1 MGFSDLEADKSHYNY
16 QSVADQLQQYI
27 EGEEF
32 KGYDPYDTLNSPLPF
47 HWMGKWGKPVAIQ
60 VQKRNPLNLRSLIGI
75 KKEHNP
81 KAMGLL
87 LHAYSL
93 KFLKNGDAGTRET
106 MDKLFQWLLDNHS
119 KGFQHYCWGYN
130 FDWASSVKFLP
141 AYSPTIV
148 VSGFIAKGIIAYYQ
162 ATENR
167 KALEVLKSIGEFVL
181 QDLPHSEDPS
191 GLCFSYS
198 TVEKDCCYNASMLG
212 SELFAFLY
220 QQTGE
225 ERYKQFAV
233 RSTDFVVDKQKEDG
247 RWNYSIRLA
256 TGVERVQI
264 DFHQGYVIDSLAN
277 VIRCIPELEEEYTPY
292 LLKGLDFYRHH
303 QFVAN
308 GRSLYRYPAQWPVEI
323 HNQAQG
329 ILTFSRMTEKD
340 REYRETAQ
348 KIMNYTVRTMRSPQ
362 GFFYYKKYPWMTI
375 KTPFM
380 RWSQAW
386 MFLALNEFI
395 IASE

>member
-141 AYSPTIV
+141 
-148 VSGFIAKGIIAYYQ
+148 
-162 ATENR
+162 
-167 KALEVLKSIGEFVL
+167 
-181 QDLPHSEDPS
+181 
-191 GLCFSYS
+191 
-198 TVEKDCCYNASMLG
+198 
-212 SELFAFLY
+212 
-220 QQTGE
+220 
-225 ERYKQFAV
+225 
-233 RSTDFVVDKQKEDG
+233 
-247 RWNYSIRLA
+247 
-256 TGVERVQI
+256 
-264 DFHQGYVIDSLAN
+264 
-277 VIRCIPELEEEYTPY
+277 
-292 LLKGLDFYRHH
+292 
-303 QFVAN
+303 
-308 GRSLYRYPAQWPVEI
+308 
-323 HNQAQG
+323 
-329 ILTFSRMTEKD
+329 
-340 REYRETAQ
+340 
-348 KIMNYTVRTMRSPQ
+348 
-362 GFFYYKKYPWMTI
+362 
-375 KTPFM
+375 
-380 RWSQAW
+380 
-386 MFLALNEFI
+386 
-395 IASE
+395 